1 MKAVTGPRYGPP
13 EALRLR
19 DMAKPVPKDDD
30 LPVRLCAATVT
41 IEDVLSGGTRD

>member
-1 MKAVTGPRYGPP
+1 MKAITGPRYGPP

-19 DMAKPVPKDDD
+19 DMAKPVPKDDE